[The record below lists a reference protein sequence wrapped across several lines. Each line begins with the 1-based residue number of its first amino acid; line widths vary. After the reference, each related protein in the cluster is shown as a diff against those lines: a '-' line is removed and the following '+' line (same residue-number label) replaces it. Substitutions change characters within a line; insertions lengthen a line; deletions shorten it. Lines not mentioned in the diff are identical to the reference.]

1 MALQLF
7 KIADTTVATPQASI
21 DFSSIPS
28 GYTDLYLVLSGRSTT
43 TVDYCEVRFNGAST
57 NLSGRY
63 LYGSGAAAASGT
75 FQPFIYMNSSGNTS
89 NSFSNSSVYIP
100 NYTSSNYKSVSI
112 DSVYENNATTAYCN
126 LQAGL
131 WSSTSSINQVTL
143 VCTGSSQTFAAGST
157 ATLYGVL

>member
-1 MALQLF
+1 
-7 KIADTTVATPQASI
+7 
-21 DFSSIPS
+21 
-28 GYTDLYLVLSGRSTT
+28 
-43 TVDYCEVRFNGAST
+43 
-57 NLSGRY
+57 
-63 LYGSGAAAASGT
+63 
-75 FQPFIYMNSSGNTS
+75 MNSSGNTS

-143 VCTGSSQTFAAGST
+143 VCTGSGQTFAANST
-157 ATLYGVL
+157 ATLYGVM